1 MLIDLTKACLY
12 IFIQSHGYSVHQ
24 SSLIKRINVNA
35 NKQTGQRHCVVVS
48 MSERWPRKWR
58 SEVRKAEQRAGDQG
72 SEESEDRAFTVTTG
86 NRKLRRTATNKPK
99 SRKAHT
105 FSLDWN
111 SRDFLLARTWMW
123 LDTCGVGEGRKTKEE
138 PVTMA
143 MKSPLQL
150 GKARRTLMAAWISR
164 TFFLAKTCMWLD
176 TSIKIKKKKEKKE
189 NKKQENPKK
198 VQSGSHMS
206 LFKNTSGR

>member
-1 MLIDLTKACLY
+1 MGEIWK
-12 IFIQSHGYSVHQ
+12 HE
-24 SSLIKRINVNA
+24 
-35 NKQTGQRHCVVVS
+35 QTVVS
-48 MSERWPRKWR
+48 RGFVLRGGG
-58 SEVRKAEQRAGDQG
+58 VQG
-72 SEESEDRAFTVTTG
+72 HQAFTLTTG

-105 FSLDWN
+105 FSLEWN

-123 LDTCGVGEGRKTKEE
+123 LDTCRVGEGRKTKEE

-176 TSIKIKKKKEKKE
+176 TSIQNRENE
-189 NKKQENPKK
+189 NKQEKPKRSK
-198 VQSGSHMS
+198 FLLSEELKEVTCTTGASPTNKASRCVS
-206 LFKNTSGR
+206 SPLKWTD

>member
-1 MLIDLTKACLY
+1 MKVDRTVTACLRM
-12 IFIQSHGYSVHQ
+12 GEGWTEKVEG
-24 SSLIKRINVNA
+24 R
-35 NKQTGQRHCVVVS
+35 G
-48 MSERWPRKWR
+48 
-58 SEVRKAEQRAGDQG
+58 VR
-72 SEESEDRAFTVTTG
+72 ESEQTSVSRGFGLGGIRAPGIHSVTTG
-86 NRKLRRTATNKPK
+86 NRKLRRTATNKAK

-105 FSLDWN
+105 FSLEWN

-150 GKARRTLMAAWISR
+150 GRARRTLMAAWISR

-176 TSIKIKKKKEKKE
+176 TSIKKRRNYRE
-189 NKKQENPKK
+189 
-198 VQSGSHMS
+198 
-206 LFKNTSGR
+206 LC

>member
-1 MLIDLTKACLY
+1 MWK
-12 IFIQSHGYSVHQ
+12 HG
-24 SSLIKRINVNA
+24 
-35 NKQTGQRHCVVVS
+35 QTVVS
-48 MSERWPRKWR
+48 S
-58 SEVRKAEQRAGDQG
+58 G
-72 SEESEDRAFTVTTG
+72 SGLGLGGHQAFTLTTG

-105 FSLDWN
+105 FSLEWN

-123 LDTCGVGEGRKTKEE
+123 LDTCGVGEERKTKEE

-176 TSIKIKKKKEKKE
+176 TSIQNRENKNKQEKLKKKV
-189 NKKQENPKK
+189 NFCFQ
-198 VQSGSHMS
+198 
-206 LFKNTSGR
+206 KN

>member
-1 MLIDLTKACLY
+1 MKPKDRTVRVSLGEICTERVVKK
-12 IFIQSHGYSVHQ
+12 SV
-24 SSLIKRINVNA
+24 
-35 NKQTGQRHCVVVS
+35 QTTLSRRFGLG
-48 MSERWPRKWR
+48 
-58 SEVRKAEQRAGDQG
+58 AIRAPGIH
-72 SEESEDRAFTVTTG
+72 SVTMG

-105 FSLDWN
+105 FSLEWN

-176 TSIKIKKKKEKKE
+176 TSIKKEKRK
-189 NKKQENPKK
+189 NKK
-198 VQSGSHMS
+198 VQNRLHIS
-206 LFKNTSGR
+206 LFKYTWGR